1 MDSAAGETVGETAG
15 DIAGDKA
22 SRIIGVDTK
31 NLIAQSML
39 QGSRLGKI
47 PYGGFVKTAKDFGVS
62 RKTVH
67 RIWAEASKQIQ
78 RGEPVSIKDRVKG
91 FKRND
96 SIKLDQNRVRSLSVL
111 ERSTIRKM
119 AFKLDLSKSTVGRMV
134 KCGALRPH
142 TNAVK
147 PVLTAV
153 NKVSRMKWALT
164 HVQHVVNNGMLKYH
178 SMHNVVHID
187 EKWFFVT
194 KTTDRYYLLPDEE
207 EPYRAC
213 KSKRF
218 ITKVMFMCAVC
229 RPYFGD
235 SGNVIFDGK
244 IAILPFTRQE
254 PAMRKSKNRPRGTL
268 ETKPIQ
274 SVNKDVMRECLIHK
288 IIPAI
293 KVKWPNNI
301 SKDIFIQQ
309 DNDRPHIMHNDAE
322 FQSVANTDGFRFHI
336 ICQPSNSP
344 DCNVLDLGFFRAIQ
358 SIQDDKLARGVDEL
372 VANVQ
377 AAFDELSAGT
387 LNNVFLTLQGC
398 LTEIL
403 KEEGGNGGNGYKTPH
418 INKERLTRLGILPKT
433 LEVEEHIVKAAV
445 TYLQQP
451 EHNEI
456 NSYDISNISTAVGF

>member
-1 MDSAAGETVGETAG
+1 MDSAAGETAG
-15 DIAGDKA
+15 DIAGDKGK
-22 SRIIGVDTK
+22 RIIGVDTK

-39 QGSRLGKI
+39 QVSHLGKI

-78 RGEPVSIKDRVKG
+78 SRVHVSKKDRVKG

-96 SIKLDQNRVRSLSVL
+96 EIQLDQNRVRALSVL

-119 AFKLDLSKSTVGRMV
+119 AVKLDLSKSTVGRMV
-134 KCGALRPH
+134 KCGILRPH

-147 PVLTAV
+147 PLLTAS
-153 NKVSRMKWALT
+153 NKLARMKWGLT
-164 HVQHVVNNGMLKYH
+164 HVQPVVHNGMLKYH
-178 SMHNVVHID
+178 TMHNVVHID
-187 EKWFFVT
+187 EKWFFMT
-194 KTTDRYYLLPDEE
+194 KSTDRYYLLLDEE
-207 EPYRAC
+207 EPYRSC

-229 RPYFGD
+229 RPYFGE
-235 SGNVIFDGK
+235 SGDVIFDGK
-244 IAILPFTRQE
+244 IDIFPFTRQE

-274 SVNKDVMRECLIHK
+274 SVNKE

-293 KVKWPNNI
+293 KAKWPDNI
-301 SKDIFIQQ
+301 SKKIFIQQ
-309 DNDRPHIMHNDAE
+309 DNVRPHIMHNDAE

-336 ICQPSNSP
+336 ICQPANSP
-344 DCNVLDLGFFRAIQ
+344 YCNVLDLGFFRAIQ
-358 SIQDDKLARGVDEL
+358 SIQDDKLATGVDEL

-377 AAFDELSAGT
+377 TAFDELSAET

-398 LTEIL
+398 LTGIL
-403 KEEGGNGGNGYKTPH
+403 KVETKLHT
-418 INKERLTRLGILPKT
+418 LTKKG
-433 LEVEEHIVKAAV
+433 
-445 TYLQQP
+445 
-451 EHNEI
+451 
-456 NSYDISNISTAVGF
+456 

>member
-1 MDSAAGETVGETAG
+1 MDSAASETAGATAG
-15 DIAGDKA
+15 DIAGDKGK
-22 SRIIGVDTK
+22 RIIGVDTK
-31 NLIAQSML
+31 NLIARSLL
-39 QGSRLGKI
+39 QASLLDKI
-47 PYGGFVKTAKDFGVS
+47 PYGGFVKTTNDFGVS
-62 RKTVH
+62 RKIVH
-67 RIWAEASKQIQ
+67 RIWAEANKQIQ
-78 RGEPVSIKDRVKG
+78 SGELVSIKDRVKG

-96 SIKLDQNRVRSLSVL
+96 EIKLDQIRVRALSVL

-134 KCGALRPH
+134 KCRLLRPH

-147 PVLTAV
+147 PLLTAA

-164 HVQHVVNNGMLKYH
+164 HVQPVVNNGMLKYH
-178 SMHNVVHID
+178 TMHNVVHID
-187 EKWFFVT
+187 EKWFFMT

-207 EPYRAC
+207 EPYRSC

-218 ITKVMFMCAVC
+218 ITKVMFMCAVY
-229 RPYFGD
+229 RPYFGE
-235 SGNVIFDGK
+235 SGDVIFDGK
-244 IAILPFTRQE
+244 IAIFPFTRQE

-288 IIPAI
+288 IIPVI
-293 KVKWPNNI
+293 KAKWPDNI
-301 SKDIFIQQ
+301 SKEIFIQQ
-309 DNDRPHIMHNDAE
+309 DNARPHISHNDAE

-336 ICQPSNSP
+336 ICQPANSP

-358 SIQDDKLARGVDEL
+358 SIQGDKLARGVDEL

-377 AAFDELSAGT
+377 ATFDELSAGT

-403 KEEGGNGGNGYKTPH
+403 KEKEGNGYKTQH

-445 TYLQQP
+445 AYLQQS
-451 EHNEI
+451 ENNEI
-456 NSYDISNISTAVGF
+456 TSYDISGISRAAGF